1 MRERVR
7 ERERVRVRVR
17 ERVRVRVRVRER
29 VRERERERVRGPGRG
44 RAHGASQ
51 FRSALGRFQFGIVLA
66 RVQGK
71 PRLRRGGF
79 ALRRSHPGLG
89 LRAMPEARSA
99 SEREQKGFAMLKIYP
114 VILEVVRKLGPV
126 VQEVHRTDPDLGRQM
141 RRALSSVPLNV
152 SEGMYNRGGH
162 RKQRYLT
169 AMGSMRETLGCI
181 ETAQAMG
188 YLDEVGGDVL
198 DGIDHVIRV
207 LYNLTN
213 A

>member
-1 MRERVR
+1 
-7 ERERVRVRVR
+7 
-17 ERVRVRVRVRER
+17 
-29 VRERERERVRGPGRG
+29 
-44 RAHGASQ
+44 
-51 FRSALGRFQFGIVLA
+51 
-66 RVQGK
+66 
-71 PRLRRGGF
+71 
-79 ALRRSHPGLG
+79 
-89 LRAMPEARSA
+89 
-99 SEREQKGFAMLKIYP
+99 MLKIYP
-114 VILEVVRKLGPV
+114 VILQVVK
-126 VQEVHRTDPDLGRQM
+126 DLAPIVGDIQRHDADLARQM

-188 YLDEVGGDVL
+188 YLDEVGDDVL